1 MRTQLNITST
11 QLNQMESGIKSQI
24 DEAAKTIEWAMAE
37 KFQECVLANFGPS
50 GPYRPWSGWH
60 DLSPAYAKKVKRTY
74 ATLFVSGA
82 LKGNVL
88 IELEGKNF
96 KVVSDNSRVPYAT
109 AHQEGNPKGNR
120 GHPGLPAR
128 EYFPMTEDGEVT
140 RQVQDIVLDAA
151 YRAAQE
157 ALS

>member
-1 MRTQLNITST
+1 MRAQLNITAAE
-11 QLNQMESGIKSQI
+11 LNMMEASIKDQI
-24 DEAAKTIEWAMAE
+24 NEASNKIEWAMAQ

-60 DLSPAYAKKVKRTY
+60 ELSPAYAKKVKRTY

-82 LKGNVL
+82 LKGNIL
-88 IELEGKNF
+88 IELEGNSF

-140 RQVQDIVLDAA
+140 RQVQDIVLEAA
-151 YRAAQE
+151 YKATQE